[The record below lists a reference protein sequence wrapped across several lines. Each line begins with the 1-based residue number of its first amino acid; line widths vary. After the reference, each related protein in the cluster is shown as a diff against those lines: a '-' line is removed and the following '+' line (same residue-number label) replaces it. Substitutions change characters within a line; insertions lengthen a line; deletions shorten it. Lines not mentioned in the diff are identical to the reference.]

1 MKISRREFFLKSA
14 SAIALVSTS
23 GFITTF
29 INSCTN
35 NNNPV
40 APTNTIPLA
49 TIQGSV
55 TNNEISISLDPTSPI
70 ANKDTKALVLYNN
83 NAGAIIVEHNSDDTY
98 KAISGICTHQG
109 CIVSEFESDSNDFVC
124 PCHYSRFDLNG
135 NVVQGPANRS
145 LSAYNTR
152 VENNSLIITL

>member
-14 SAIALVSTS
+14 SAVALVSTS

-29 INSCTN
+29 INSCTS
-35 NNNPV
+35 NNNPS
-40 APTNTIPLA
+40 APTNTIPLV

-55 TNNEISISLDPTSPI
+55 ANNEITISLGPTSPI
-70 ANKDTKALVLYNN
+70 LNKDTRALVLYNN
-83 NAGAIIVEHNSDDTY
+83 NTGAIIVEHNSDDTY

-109 CIVSEFESDSNDFVC
+109 CIVSEYETDSNDFVC
-124 PCHYSRFDLNG
+124 LCHYSRFDLNG

-145 LSAYNTR
+145 LAEYNTR
-152 VENNSLIITL
+152 IENNSLIITL